1 VVPFAFALALVVGDR
16 LGLSG
21 GGAGVS
27 LEAASLSRTT
37 DAALVQRYRQG
48 DAKAFELL
56 VARHSRFAGAVA
68 MGVVADYHAA
78 LDVVQEAFVK
88 VLEGLAQLEDPERF
102 QAWLRHVV
110 RSTSL
115 DHLRRR
121 KVTGRAA
128 EALPGQD
135 DESEPL
141 PAPALAPEDLLE
153 QAELRAQVR
162 EEISALP
169 ESQREV
175 VYLKYLEGMSY
186 EEIADVTGLTIN
198 TIESRL
204 FRARASLRKRLAER
218 FGEEGPSRPSPAG
231 KK

>member
-1 VVPFAFALALVVGDR
+1 MALFALALVVGDR
-16 LGLSG
+16 LSRDMIP
-21 GGAGVS
+21 S
-27 LEAASLSRTT
+27 LGRTT
-37 DAALVQRYRQG
+37 DAALVQRFRHG
-48 DAKAFELL
+48 DPKSFELL
-56 VARHSRFAGAVA
+56 VARHTRYAGAVA
-68 MGVVADYHAA
+68 MGVVGDYHAA

-88 VLEGLAQLEDPERF
+88 VVEGLGALEDPERF

-110 RSTSL
+110 RTTAL
-115 DHLRRR
+115 DHLRRK
-121 KVTGRAA
+121 KVTGRTA

-135 DESEPL
+135 EESEPL
-141 PAPALAPEDLLE
+141 PSPALQPEDLLE

-162 EEISALP
+162 EEIAALP

-204 FRARASLRKRLAER
+204 FRARASLRKRLVER
-218 FGEEGPSRPSPAG
+218 FGASEGEA
-231 KK
+231 

>member
-1 VVPFAFALALVVGDR
+1 MGLLLFAIALVAPRRGDPVIAGTPDSLPNQALA
-16 LGLSG
+16 
-21 GGAGVS
+21 
-27 LEAASLSRTT
+27 RTT
-37 DAALVQRYRQG
+37 DAALVVRFRQG

-56 VARHSRFAGAVA
+56 VARHTRFAGAVA
-68 MGVVADYHAA
+68 MGVVNDYHAA

-88 VLEGLAQLEDPERF
+88 VLDGLGNLEDPERF

-121 KVTGRAA
+121 KVTGRSA
-128 EALPGQD
+128 EALPGED
-135 DESEPL
+135 DESQPL
-141 PAPALAPEDLLE
+141 PAPGVKPEDLLE

-162 EEISALP
+162 EEIAALP

-175 VYLKYLEGMSY
+175 VYLKYLEGLSY
-186 EEIADVTGLTIN
+186 DEIADVTGLTVN

-204 FRARASLRKRLAER
+204 FRARSSLRKRLGER
-218 FGEEGPSRPSPAG
+218 FGAGPDG
-231 KK
+231 K

>member
-1 VVPFAFALALVVGDR
+1 MIAPEPPLAR
-16 LGLSG
+16 P
-21 GGAGVS
+21 S
-27 LEAASLSRTT
+27 LELGRTT
-37 DAALVQRYRQG
+37 DAALVLRFRQG

-56 VARHSRFAGAVA
+56 VARHTRFAGAVA
-68 MGVVADYHAA
+68 MGVVNDYHAA

-88 VLEGLAQLEDPERF
+88 VLEGLSALEDPERF

-110 RSTSL
+110 RTTSL

-121 KVTGRAA
+121 KVVGRSA
-128 EALPGQD
+128 EALPGED
-135 DESEPL
+135 DESQPL
-141 PAPALAPEDLLE
+141 PAPGLEPEDVLE
-153 QAELRAQVR
+153 QAELRARVR
-162 EEISALP
+162 EEIASLP

-218 FGEEGPSRPSPAG
+218 FGELGEG
-231 KK
+231 